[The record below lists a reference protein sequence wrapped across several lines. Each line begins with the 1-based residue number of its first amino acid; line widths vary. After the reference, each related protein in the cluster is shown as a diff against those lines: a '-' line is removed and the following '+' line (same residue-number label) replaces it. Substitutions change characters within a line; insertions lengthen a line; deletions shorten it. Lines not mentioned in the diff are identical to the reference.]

1 MELGLSG
8 SEHLALTGK
17 PATHRTSKDLV
28 RRYEDALS
36 ARLQQQPVEVAAPVP
51 EDAPN
56 PAALTEDVV
65 DDPGPAAG
73 QTTLF

>member
-1 MELGLSG
+1 LSG

-56 PAALTEDVV
+56 PATNAAD
-65 DDPGPAAG
+65 DGNDPGPAAG
-73 QTTLF
+73 QKTLF